1 MGLVSTVTNE
11 FFFLTV
17 EFPWVD
23 WMRVGPD
30 NSETKTLQ
38 ICNLRGLS

>member
-11 FFFLTV
+11 FFFTV
-17 EFPWVD
+17 EFPWVE